1 MNNDD
6 YTLTVT
12 TASGATVHLTGTL
25 EELFTRAA
33 EERTGTVHVP
43 R

>member
-6 YTLTVT
+6 YTLTIT
-12 TASGATVHLTGTL
+12 TASGVTAHLTGTL

-33 EERTGTVHVP
+33 EEREGT
-43 R
+43 